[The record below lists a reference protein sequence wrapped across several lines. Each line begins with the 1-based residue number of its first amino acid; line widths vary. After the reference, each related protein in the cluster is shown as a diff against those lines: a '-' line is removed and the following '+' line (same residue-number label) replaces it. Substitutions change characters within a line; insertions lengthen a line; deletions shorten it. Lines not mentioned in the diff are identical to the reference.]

1 MADIRIILV
10 AESTSIIDNQSV
22 VFKDG
27 FGPGNVKLFKKT
39 DIGQITSFI
48 GLNPTLPVVLFGDSC
63 IHAAVITPLML
74 TKKYLFLIEP
84 PITPLISTSVKKSVK
99 KGLPPINIQVGP
111 VETRGLYIVDNST
124 SATPTGY
131 THEES
136 LSWAGKV
143 IAKSIPPPTQDQLT
157 GELAPESETETVSD
171 EVVLSVS
178 EKYTVLKGDYLYKIA
193 RKFPID
199 GVSAKKRV
207 YQIYDANPFMK
218 LRRIESNDKTFYS
231 GENFLEKEDLLFP
244 GDVLEI
250 PGYGTPANTF
260 QISGTVIDDETEL
273 PIKGAQIKTNIQEPG
288 FANTTTTDDDGNFSL
303 SGQYIPVEVPTRIL
317 IRRGAKGTQVKELQQ
332 LLNITIDGDFGIIT
346 ESTVKS
352 FQQENGL
359 KVDGVVGLKTWEVLD
374 NQGQENNPTFI
385 FDIFANAEKYSN
397 TQITPFN
404 QDQTIKDTAGI
415 IRLNSLLTSVKQT
428 EIELTFLPPP
438 QLQQIRNEVISLDPG
453 GSAVKGISNQV
464 LDRLKTLILPQV
476 LQLLVAFGIGKI
488 QDVLGK
494 KLDEL
499 GSTCPADLETL
510 NGLIRRKNQL
520 TKIIQQIFDTLDTI
534 RVGVDA
540 VNKVVTVLDIALQI
554 FKTVIG
560 LLPVA
565 GFGLPDPPKVLLTPG
580 GVLDKLD
587 KIVGKLKLTTSG
599 ILLILS
605 IIIAL
610 LGKILQMLSLLDS
623 LVQTCYIE
631 GAIPNQT
638 IDPTLFGLADVD
650 GDKKKSV
657 NGFSFS
663 IESEPGDVKIKRNRA
678 IAKNQAGITLL
689 KGEWSF
695 SSNDQILIDELV
707 FYIQQKDLKAD

>member
-1 MADIRIILV
+1 MASARIILV

-39 DIGQITSFI
+39 DIGQIISFI

-63 IHAAVITPLML
+63 IHAGVITPLMQ

-157 GELAPESETETVSD
+157 GELAPESETVSD
-171 EVVLSVS
+171 QVDLSIS

-199 GVSAKKRV
+199 GVSEKKRV

-218 LRRIESNDKTFYS
+218 ARRIESNDKTFYS

-273 PIKGAQIKTNIQEPG
+273 PIKGAQINTDIQEPG
-288 FANTTTTDDDGNFSL
+288 FANNTTTDEDGNFTL
-303 SGQYIPVEVPTRIL
+303 AGQYIPAETPTRVL
-317 IRRGAKGTQVKELQQ
+317 IKRGAKGTQVEELQKI
-332 LLNITIDGDFGIIT
+332 LNLTVDGDFGILT
-346 ESTVKS
+346 EGAVKTY
-352 FQQENGL
+352 QQDNGL
-359 KVDGVVGLKTWEVLD
+359 KVDGIVGLKTWEVLD

-385 FDIFANAEKYSN
+385 FDIFANAVDYN
-397 TQITPFN
+397 IGQVTPFN

-415 IRLNSLLTSVKQT
+415 IRLNFLNKDTKQE
-428 EIELTFLPPP
+428 EIELTFQEPTEIK
-438 QLQQIRNEVISLDPG
+438 QIKQAITTLDPG
-453 GSAVKGISNQV
+453 TFAVGNLNKQV
-464 LDRLKTLILPQV
+464 TDRLKKLILPQV
-476 LQLLVAFGIGKI
+476 LQLLVAFGIGKA
-488 QDVLGK
+488 QDALGK

-499 GSTCPADLETL
+499 GSSCPADLEEL
-510 NGLIRRKNQL
+510 NDIIRKKNRL
-520 TKIIQQIFDTLDTI
+520 TKMIQQIFDTLDSI
-534 RVGVDA
+534 KVGVDA
-540 VNKVVTVLDIALQI
+540 VNQVVTVLDVTLQI
-554 FKTVIG
+554 LNPLVASF
-560 LLPVA
+560 PVA
-565 GFGLPDPPKVLLTPG
+565 GLGLPDFTKILLTPG
-580 GVLDKLD
+580 GVLDRLD
-587 KIVGKLKLTTSG
+587 KIIGKLKLSTSG
-599 ILLILS
+599 LLISLS
-605 IIIAL
+605 IVISL
-610 LGKILQMLSLLDS
+610 LSKILQMLSLLDS
-623 LVQTCYIE
+623 LIQRCYIE

-638 IDPTLFGLADVD
+638 IDQTLLGPPN
-650 GDKKKSV
+650 DKEKSV
-657 NGFSFS
+657 NGFTFAV
-663 IESEPGDVKIKRNRA
+663 ESEPGNTKIKRKRA
-678 IAKNQAGITLL
+678 IAKNKAGITLL

-707 FYIQQKDLKAD
+707 FYIQPNDLKAD

>member
-22 VFKDG
+22 IFKDG

-39 DIGQITSFI
+39 DIGQISAFI

-63 IHAAVITPLML
+63 IHAAIITPLML
-74 TKKYLFLIEP
+74 DKKYLFLIEP
-84 PITPLISTSVKKSVK
+84 PITPLISTSVKKSIK

-143 IAKSIPPPTQDQLT
+143 IAKSIPPPTPGQLT
-157 GELAPESETETVSD
+157 GELAPEPESEAVSD

-199 GVSAKKRV
+199 GVSVKKRV

-218 LRRIESNDKTFYS
+218 LRRIVSNDKTFYS

-244 GDVLEI
+244 GDVIEI
-250 PGYGTPANTF
+250 PGYGTPSKPF

-273 PIKGAQIKTNIQEPG
+273 PIKGAQIKTNIQKPG
-288 FANTTTTDDDGNFSL
+288 FANTTTTDEDGNFTL
-303 SGQYIPVEVPTRIL
+303 AGQYVPAEAPTRVL
-317 IRRGAKGTQVKELQQ
+317 IKRGAKGTQVEELQK
-332 LLNITIDGDFGIIT
+332 LLNITVDGDFGIIT
-346 ESTVKS
+346 ESTVKTY
-352 FQQENGL
+352 QQENGL

-374 NQGQENNPTFI
+374 NQGQENNPTYI
-385 FDIFANAEKYSN
+385 FDIFANALKYN
-397 TQITPFN
+397 NAQVTPFN

-415 IRLNSLLTSVKQT
+415 IRLNTLEISLKQV
-428 EIELTFLPPP
+428 EIELTFPEPP
-438 QLQQIRNEVISLDPG
+438 QIKQIKEAITSLDPG
-453 GSAVKGISNQV
+453 TFAIKEISNQV

-476 LQLLVAFGIGKI
+476 LQLLVAFGIGKA
-488 QDVLGK
+488 QDALGK

-499 GSTCPADLETL
+499 GSSCPADLETL
-510 NGLIRRKNQL
+510 NGIIRRKNQL
-520 TKIIQQIFDTLDTI
+520 TKMVQQIFDTLNTI

-540 VNKVVTVLDIALQI
+540 VNQVVTMLDIVLQ
-554 FKTVIG
+554 VLNPLVA

-565 GFGLPDPPKVLLTPG
+565 GFGAPDPPKILLTPG

-587 KIVGKLKLTTSG
+587 KIIGKLKLTTSG
-599 ILLILS
+599 ALVILS
-605 IIIAL
+605 IVIAL
-610 LGKILQMLSLLDS
+610 LGKILQLLALLDS
-623 LVQTCYIE
+623 LIQKCYIE

-638 IDPTLFGLADVD
+638 IDPTLLGPTEDD
-650 GDKKKSV
+650 SEKSV
-657 NGFSFS
+657 NGFTFAV
-663 IESEPGDVKIKRNRA
+663 ESEPGNLKIKRKRA

-707 FYIQQKDLKAD
+707 FYIQQNDLKAD

>member
-171 EVVLSVS
+171 EVVLSIS

-288 FANTTTTDDDGNFSL
+288 FANTTTTDEDGNFTL
-303 SGQYIPVEVPTRIL
+303 AGQYVPAEAPTRVL
-317 IRRGAKGTQVKELQQ
+317 IKRGAKGTQVEELQK
-332 LLNITIDGDFGIIT
+332 LLNLTVDGDFGIIT
-346 ESTVKS
+346 ESTVKTY
-352 FQQENGL
+352 QQENGL

-385 FDIFANAEKYSN
+385 FDIFANALKYN
-397 TQITPFN
+397 NAQVTPFN

-415 IRLNSLLTSVKQT
+415 IRLNSLVVSLKQT
-428 EIELTFLPPP
+428 EIELTFPEPP
-438 QLQQIRNEVISLDPG
+438 QIKQIKEAVTSLDPG
-453 GSAVKGISNQV
+453 TFAVKEISNQV

-476 LQLLVAFGIGKI
+476 LQLLVAFGIGKA
-488 QDVLGK
+488 QDALGK

-499 GSTCPADLETL
+499 GSSCPADLETL
-510 NGLIRRKNQL
+510 NGIIRRKNQL
-520 TKIIQQIFDTLDTI
+520 TKMVQQIFDTLDTI
-534 RVGVDA
+534 KVGVDA
-540 VNKVVTVLDIALQI
+540 VNQVVTVLDIVLQI
-554 FKTVIG
+554 LNPLVA

-565 GFGLPDPPKVLLTPG
+565 GFGAPDPPKILLTPG

-587 KIVGKLKLTTSG
+587 KIIGKLKLTTSG
-599 ILLILS
+599 ALLILS
-605 IIIAL
+605 IVIAL

-623 LVQTCYIE
+623 LIQKCYIE

-638 IDPTLFGLADVD
+638 IDPTLLGPPDD
-650 GDKKKSV
+650 DSEKSV
-657 NGFSFS
+657 NGFTFAV
-663 IESEPGDVKIKRNRA
+663 ESEPGNIKIKRKRA
-678 IAKNQAGITLL
+678 IAKNKAGITLL

-707 FYIQQKDLKAD
+707 FYIQQNDLKAD

>member
-1 MADIRIILV
+1 MTDIRIILM

-22 VFKDG
+22 IFKDG
-27 FGPGNVKLFKKT
+27 FGPGNVKLFKQN
-39 DIGQITSFI
+39 DIGGITSFI
-48 GLNPTLPVVLFGDSC
+48 TKNPTLPVVLFGDSC
-63 IHAAVITPLML
+63 VHAEVIISLMT
-74 TKKYLFLIEP
+74 TKEVLFLIEP
-84 PITPLISTSVKKSVK
+84 PVDPLITPAVKNSLK
-99 KGLPPINIQVGP
+99 KGLPLINLQVGP
-111 VETRGLYIVDNST
+111 VETRGLHIVDNPISST
-124 SATPTGY
+124 PAGY

-136 LSWAGKV
+136 LSWAGKI
-143 IAKSIPPPTQDQLT
+143 IAKSIPPPTQEQLT
-157 GELAPESETETVSD
+157 GELAPESD
-171 EVVLSVS
+171 EEVLSVF

-199 GVSAKKRV
+199 SISVNKRV

-218 LRRIESNDKTFYS
+218 TRRIESNDKTLYS
-231 GENFLEKEDLLFP
+231 GENFLEKEDLLLP
-244 GDVLEI
+244 GDILEI
-250 PGYGTPANTF
+250 PGYGIPAITF
-260 QISGTVIDDETEL
+260 QVGGTVIDDETEL
-273 PIKGAQIKTNIQEPG
+273 PIKGAQIKTNIQKPG

-385 FDIFANAEKYSN
+385 FDIFANALKYN
-397 TQITPFN
+397 NAQVTPFN

-415 IRLNSLLTSVKQT
+415 IRLNSLVVSLKQT
-428 EIELTFLPPP
+428 EIELTFPEPP
-438 QLQQIRNEVISLDPG
+438 QIKQIKEAVTSLDPG
-453 GSAVKGISNQV
+453 TFAVKEISNQV

-650 GDKKKSV
+650 DDKKKSV

>member
-22 VFKDG
+22 IFKDG
-27 FGPGNVKLFKKT
+27 FGPGSVKLFKKT
-39 DIGQITSFI
+39 DIGQIAAFI

-63 IHAAVITPLML
+63 IHASVITPLML
-74 TKKYLFLIEP
+74 DKKYLFLIEP
-84 PITPLISTSVKKSVK
+84 PITPLISTSVKKSIK

-143 IAKSIPPPTQDQLT
+143 IAKSIPPPTPGQLT
-157 GELAPESETETVSD
+157 GELAPEPESEAVSD

-199 GVSAKKRV
+199 GVSVKKRV

-218 LRRIESNDKTFYS
+218 LRRIVSNDKTFYS

-244 GDVLEI
+244 GDVIEI
-250 PGYGTPANTF
+250 PGYGTPSKPF

-288 FANTTTTDDDGNFSL
+288 FANTTKTDEDGNFTL
-303 SGQYIPVEVPTRIL
+303 AGQYVPAEAPTRVL
-317 IRRGAKGTQVKELQQ
+317 IKRGAKGTQVEELQK
-332 LLNITIDGDFGIIT
+332 LLNITVDGDFGIIT
-346 ESTVKS
+346 ESTVKTY
-352 FQQENGL
+352 QQENGL

-374 NQGQENNPTFI
+374 NQGQENNPTYI
-385 FDIFANAEKYSN
+385 FDIFANALKYN
-397 TQITPFN
+397 NAQVTPFN

-415 IRLNSLLTSVKQT
+415 IRLNTLEISLKQV
-428 EIELTFLPPP
+428 EIELTFPEPP
-438 QLQQIRNEVISLDPG
+438 QIKQIKEAVTSLDPG
-453 GSAVKGISNQV
+453 TFAIKEISNQV

-476 LQLLVAFGIGKI
+476 LQLLVAFGIGKA
-488 QDVLGK
+488 QDALGK

-499 GSTCPADLETL
+499 GSSCPADLETL
-510 NGLIRRKNQL
+510 NGIIRRKNQL
-520 TKIIQQIFDTLDTI
+520 TKMVQQIFDTLDTI

-540 VNKVVTVLDIALQI
+540 VNQVVTVLDLVLKVLNPLVAS
-554 FKTVIG
+554 
-560 LLPVA
+560 LPVA
-565 GFGLPDPPKVLLTPG
+565 GFGAPDPPKILLTPG

-587 KIVGKLKLTTSG
+587 KIIGKLKLTTSG
-599 ILLILS
+599 ALVILS
-605 IIIAL
+605 IVIAL

-623 LVQTCYIE
+623 LIQKCYIE

-638 IDPTLFGLADVD
+638 IDPTLLGPPDD
-650 GDKKKSV
+650 DSEKSV
-657 NGFSFS
+657 NGFTFAV
-663 IESEPGDVKIKRNRA
+663 ESEPGNIKIKRKRA

-707 FYIQQKDLKAD
+707 FYIQQNDLKAD

>member
-22 VFKDG
+22 IFKDG

-39 DIGQITSFI
+39 DIGQISAFI

-63 IHAAVITPLML
+63 IHAAIITPLML
-74 TKKYLFLIEP
+74 DKKYLFLIEP
-84 PITPLISTSVKKSVK
+84 PITPLISTSVKKSIK

-143 IAKSIPPPTQDQLT
+143 IAKSIPPPTPGQLT
-157 GELAPESETETVSD
+157 GELAPEPESEAVSD

-199 GVSAKKRV
+199 GVSVKKRV

-218 LRRIESNDKTFYS
+218 LRRIVSNDKTFYS

-244 GDVLEI
+244 GDVIEI
-250 PGYGTPANTF
+250 PGYGTPSKPF

-273 PIKGAQIKTNIQEPG
+273 PIKGAQIKTNIQKPG
-288 FANTTTTDDDGNFSL
+288 FANTTTTDEDGNFTL
-303 SGQYIPVEVPTRIL
+303 AGQYVPAEAPTRVL
-317 IRRGAKGTQVKELQQ
+317 IKRGAKGTQVEELQK
-332 LLNITIDGDFGIIT
+332 LLNITVDGDFGIIT
-346 ESTVKS
+346 ESTVKTY
-352 FQQENGL
+352 QQENGL

-374 NQGQENNPTFI
+374 NQGQENNPTYI
-385 FDIFANAEKYSN
+385 FDIFANALKYN
-397 TQITPFN
+397 NAQVTPFN

-415 IRLNSLLTSVKQT
+415 IRLNTLEISLKQV
-428 EIELTFLPPP
+428 EIELTFPEPP
-438 QLQQIRNEVISLDPG
+438 QIKQIKEAITSLDPG
-453 GSAVKGISNQV
+453 TFAIKEISNQV
-464 LDRLKTLILPQV
+464 LDRLKTLVLPQV
-476 LQLLVAFGIGKI
+476 LQLLVAFGIGKA
-488 QDVLGK
+488 QDALGK

-499 GSTCPADLETL
+499 GSSCPADLETL
-510 NGLIRRKNQL
+510 NGIIRRKNQL
-520 TKIIQQIFDTLDTI
+520 TKMVQQIFDTLDTI

-540 VNKVVTVLDIALQI
+540 VNQVVTVLDIVLQ
-554 FKTVIG
+554 VLNPLVA

-565 GFGLPDPPKVLLTPG
+565 GFGAPDPPKILLTPG

-587 KIVGKLKLTTSG
+587 KIIGKLKLTTSG
-599 ILLILS
+599 ALVILS
-605 IIIAL
+605 IVIAL
-610 LGKILQMLSLLDS
+610 LGKILQLLALLDS
-623 LVQTCYIE
+623 LIQKCYIE

-638 IDPTLFGLADVD
+638 IDPTLLGPPDD
-650 GDKKKSV
+650 DSEKSV
-657 NGFSFS
+657 NGFTFAV
-663 IESEPGDVKIKRNRA
+663 ESEPGNLKIKRKRA

-707 FYIQQKDLKAD
+707 FYIQQNDLKAD